1 MCRQLFDCYEST
13 ECRNCNSSSFTTPDI
28 SEYKDEIFSEFTE
41 EITSYTYSCP
51 AQTIVETESMIKN
64 SIQEL
69 QNGTKLH
76 TVVLAKDSQE
86 FLGCAGL
93 FSLDKEPRFAIWI
106 KKAAQGNKYGLE
118 AITVLKDWAD
128 KNLDNDYI
136 IYPVDKNNIASRKIP
151 EALGGQVIKE
161 YEQPT
166 RSGKILYAL
175 EYRIYK
181 KLLK

>member
-1 MCRQLFDCYEST
+1 MNLLTVEI
-13 ECRNCNSSSFTTPDI
+13 TTPRLLLLPI
-28 SEYKDEIFSEFTE
+28 SLEYKDEIFSEFNQ
-41 EITSYTYSCP
+41 EITTYTYSSP
-51 AQTIVETESMIKN
+51 APTIVETESMIKN

-76 TVVLAKDSQE
+76 TVILAKDSQE

-93 FSLDKEPRFAIWI
+93 FSLDKDPRFAIWI

-118 AITVLKDWAD
+118 VIKALKDWAD

-151 EALGGQVIKE
+151 EVLGGKVIQE
-161 YEQPT
+161 YEKVNQQ
-166 RSGKILYAL
+166 GKILQAL

-181 KLLK
+181 K